1 MDDSCDRCV
10 EMLATALEKEEK
22 GRDFYKAAMDKCGNA
37 LGKELFRCLMA
48 DEGIHIQRVKQI
60 YNSLHSGQAWS
71 QEWKSLEGM
80 SQDLDKLT
88 RQRITDLGTRVKPDT
103 DDLEA
108 LQIGIQMEQGAINF
122 YESELKKA
130 SHSLETE
137 FIKCM
142 IAEERTHYRALED
155 LMLYFTNPESWYIE
169 KERLP
174 IDGG

>member
-1 MDDSCDRCV
+1 MDDSCDRCLQ
-10 EMLATALEKEEK
+10 MLTVALEKEEK
-22 GRDFYKAAMDKCGNA
+22 GRDFYKNATEKCGNA

-48 DEGIHIQRVKQI
+48 DEGIHMTRVKQI
-60 YNSLHSGQAWS
+60 YDSLHGGQSWS
-71 QEWKSLEGM
+71 EEWKSLKGINE
-80 SQDLDKLT
+80 DLGKLT
-88 RQRITDLGTRVKPDT
+88 KQRITDLGASVKAES

-108 LQIGIQMEQGAINF
+108 LQIGIKMEQGSIDF
-122 YESELKKA
+122 YENELKKA
-130 SHSLETE
+130 SHPLETE

-142 IAEERTHYRALED
+142 ITEERTHYRALED